1 MSMTGNTSGNSTSQ
15 RAVVVINAGP
25 EARIEI
31 QDVSIPQLKDDEVLV
46 KLTHSGVCHSDV
58 SFTYG
63 DWMDLGFTFEG
74 SQTPGHEGIGTVV
87 AVGSYVSALKLGD
100 RVGIKWIRRVCGVC
114 HYCEAGKE
122 NWCESQTHSGRTT
135 SGSFQQ
141 YVTAPANYVPIIP
154 PEISGEHAGPL
165 LCAGSTM
172 YSALKTL
179 NVTPGDWVVIV
190 SLVFHF
196 TTQAIKT
203 QSQTGAGGGLGHL
216 GIQYAKIMGFRV
228 LAIDS
233 GDREAFCMSQGAEIF
248 LDFLTEPQL
257 TSRVRDI
264 TGFGAVAVI
273 VTASSRRSYEQAAKM
288 LGHGGT
294 LVCVSLPTEAFN
306 IPLQP
311 LDFLNKGCSVIGIG
325 AGRLDQVQE
334 ALDFSAKHDIRPVV
348 TVFPLDQA
356 EDVFKMIHKQKIIG
370 RAVLDLS

>member
-63 DWMDLGFTFEG
+63 DWKDLGFTFEG

-190 SLVFHF
+190 SLAFHF
-196 TTQAIKT
+196 TTQAN
-203 QSQTGAGGGLGHL
+203 
-216 GIQYAKIMGFRV
+216 KIHRRLV
-228 LAIDS
+228 LAAALVIWGFSTLRLWDS
-233 GDREAFCMSQGAEIF
+233 RSSPLIQE
-248 LDFLTEPQL
+248 
-257 TSRVRDI
+257 
-264 TGFGAVAVI
+264 TGKPSVCLRGP
-273 VTASSRRSYEQAAKM
+273 RS
-288 LGHGGT
+288 
-294 LVCVSLPTEAFN
+294 
-306 IPLQP
+306 
-311 LDFLNKGCSVIGIG
+311 
-325 AGRLDQVQE
+325 
-334 ALDFSAKHDIRPVV
+334 FS
-348 TVFPLDQA
+348 TF
-356 EDVFKMIHKQKIIG
+356 
-370 RAVLDLS
+370 